1 MDPINYSVLI
11 HAGTTESW
19 SGDAEYQEATEQ
31 VLFKIAEQAG
41 NMLGS
46 GVKSVDVVEYAVSE
60 LEDCP
65 FFNAGKGA
73 ILNEKGKHEL
83 EAGIL
88 DGSTGAYGAVAC
100 VSTIKNPVR
109 AARLIMG
116 TRRHSL
122 LTGAAAVDVASR
134 SGLDIVPN
142 DYFTTTATLAR
153 WKAQANQQAEAGG
166 NLESVGAIALD
177 THGMLAA
184 AGSAGGPTNKS
195 LGRIGDTAIIGAGL
209 FADKDIAVVCSGNG
223 DDILRCSMASQVNCL
238 QQNMPLG
245 EAVRKVITSKARTF
259 PSACAV
265 LALDRRGQSSSQSS
279 GRTFL
284 HASSSA
290 SGTQVFCSGPTVPL
304 LPQHVFYQDRILSA
318 GLTRYPASTGHT
330 LLITNPA
337 LPLMSLQ
344 LPHFVEILTSARRLS
359 PSVCRSV
366 GASRCGLVCDGS
378 FILSLIPLLGLSK
391 VWEPIIHK
399 KEEFHA
405 SFPGFLTSKNGP
417 KLNDS
422 ELTATQVKILGSTSL
437 QKPFDYSFNGL
448 SADQNLFARIV
459 RGEVPQWRVWE
470 DKKHVAFLTPFGNT
484 PGYTVVIPRKHLSSD
499 VFSLDDSDYTD
510 IITAAYQVAQHLK
523 HAFGVA
529 QCGMFFEGFEIDYA
543 HVKMVPVHDHDVANG
558 RRFSPVP
565 GSIAFQTVYEGFLTT
580 QLGPLAKDL
589 GELAE
594 TANGIRE
601 FMKNP
606 ECLTPPVS

>member
-265 LALDRRGQSSSQSS
+265 LALDRWGQSSSQSS

-290 SGTQVFCSGPTVPL
+290 S
-304 LPQHVFYQDRILSA
+304 
-318 GLTRYPASTGHT
+318 
-330 LLITNPA
+330 
-337 LPLMSLQ
+337 
-344 LPHFVEILTSARRLS
+344 
-359 PSVCRSV
+359 
-366 GASRCGLVCDGS
+366 
-378 FILSLIPLLGLSK
+378 
-391 VWEPIIHK
+391 
-399 KEEFHA
+399 
-405 SFPGFLTSKNGP
+405 
-417 KLNDS
+417 
-422 ELTATQVKILGSTSL
+422 VKILGSTSL

-448 SADQNLFARIV
+448 SADSNLFARIV

-558 RRFSPVP
+558 RRLSPVP